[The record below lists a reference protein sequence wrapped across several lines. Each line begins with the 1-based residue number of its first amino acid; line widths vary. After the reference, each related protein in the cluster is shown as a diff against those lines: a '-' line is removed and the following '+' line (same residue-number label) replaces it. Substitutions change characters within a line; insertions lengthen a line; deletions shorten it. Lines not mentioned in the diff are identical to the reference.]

1 MLEYFEQMVP
11 LLDQATFGKG
21 SIGLYDREKYLI
33 VTQGTKLKIP
43 LKPGDPLAPGTS
55 SYNVIQTG
63 KPYVAEVNTQALGI
77 PYFAAAYPI
86 VVNGEIIGGMV
97 AAVPTEMKDISAELQ
112 NTAASL
118 SAAMQQISASVEEIA
133 SSSQY
138 LAGAGRTLSESSQ
151 NVKHKAEETEKVVH
165 YIDSVATNTKLLGL
179 NASIEAARAGEVGR
193 GFGVVA
199 NEIQKMAV
207 SSADSAKEIRTI
219 IQGIRDL
226 IGGMVTNLEQLS
238 SNTSDVSAAIQEI
251 SSSLSSLIQTT
262 EHLRELSA
270 KL

>member
-1 MLEYFEQMVP
+1 MLEYFKQLVP

-21 SIGLYDREKYLI
+21 SIGLYDREQYLV
-33 VTQGTKLKIP
+33 VTQGSKLQIP
-43 LKPGDPLAPGTS
+43 LKAGDPIAPGTS
-55 SYNVIQTG
+55 SYNVIRSG
-63 KPYVAEVNTQALGI
+63 KPYVAEVSAEALGI

-86 VVNGEIIGGMV
+86 VVDGEIIGGLV
-97 AAVPTEMKDISAELQ
+97 AAVPTEMKHISEELL
-112 NTAASL
+112 NTATSL

-133 SSSQY
+133 SSSQF
-138 LAGAGRTLSESSQ
+138 LAGAGQTLSASSQ
-151 NVKHKAEETEKVVH
+151 NVKQKAEETEKVVH

-219 IQGIRDL
+219 VQGIRDL
-226 IGGMVTNLEQLS
+226 IGGMVTNLDQLS

-251 SSSLSSLIQTT
+251 GSSLSSLIETT
-262 EHLRELSA
+262 EHLKELA
-270 KL
+270 TKL